1 MEPIIPTD
9 RKVEVLLADMP
20 LWLARD
26 YDSDHGL
33 FWVETMPAVCRAYMY
48 TPDEYWDLTVDT
60 HARLYSHLG
69 VG

>member
-1 MEPIIPTD
+1 
-9 RKVEVLLADMP
+9 
-20 LWLARD
+20 
-26 YDSDHGL
+26 
-33 FWVETMPAVCRAYMY
+33 MPAVCRAYMY